1 MARTI
6 VEIQAA
12 IIAEKESYSELDG
25 LSTTSEVSI
34 WRLWTYITAA
44 AIWAMEILFD
54 KLTAE
59 IIDFISRNRPGTAA
73 WYVEQAY
80 KYQYGY
86 ELTINDLG
94 QLVYETIDESAKVV
108 KRAAIERLG
117 NGQAVLKV
125 ANFVSGE
132 AIPLTTPEK
141 TSFDAYVY
149 RIMFPGSFIQTRS
162 LPADDMNVYA
172 QVYYN
177 PEFTL
182 ADITTRTE
190 TAILDYI
197 ANVPFNGYYKKIRLV
212 DAIQLVNGVRDVKI
226 LNFEAKPNSA
236 SIFTPIDLQYNA
248 QSGYAKIF
256 TPLSGSITYIPEL

>member
-6 VEIQAA
+6 QEIQSA
-12 IIAEKESYSELDG
+12 IIAEKESYPELDG
-25 LSTTSEVSI
+25 LSNTSEVSV
-34 WRLWTYITAA
+34 WRLWTFITAS
-44 AIWAMEILFD
+44 AIWVMEILFD
-54 KLTAE
+54 RLSAE

-80 KYQYGY
+80 KFQYGH
-86 ELTINDLG
+86 ELIINGLG
-94 QLVYETIDESAKVV
+94 QLVYAVLDEPAKIV

-125 ANFVSGE
+125 ANFVGE
-132 AIPLTTPEK
+132 ATPLTPLEK
-141 TSFDAYVY
+141 NSFDAYVY

-162 LPADDMNVYA
+162 LPADDMNIYA
-172 QVYYN
+172 QIYYN

-190 TAILDYI
+190 SAILDFI
-197 ANVPFNGYYKKIRLV
+197 ANVPFNGYYKKIKLI
-212 DAIQLVNGVRDVKI
+212 DAIQLVNGIKDVKVI
-226 LNFEAKPNSA
+226 NFEAKPNSA
-236 SIFTPIDLQYNA
+236 TVFAPIDLQYNA

-256 TPLSGSITYIPEL
+256 EPLTNTLTFIPEL